1 MPFVLFWGNAQAK
14 NAIALAFF
22 AMILLL
28 SRRLK
33 VAKRGFTCLAVKCLE
48 REITEHWRTHGNI
61 SHDVFLLFT
70 VFHILTPELGWA
82 ERSNLYMKIRCKG
95 GACGILAL
103 GKACKAEPFGF
114 KKRLLVFKGR
124 NAPQK
129 MLGGGLG
136 REIGGILEHQ

>member
-1 MPFVLFWGNAQAK
+1 MLVF
-14 NAIALAFF
+14 LAV
-22 AMILLL
+22 ILLFIG
-28 SRRLK
+28 RLK

-48 REITEHWRTHGNI
+48 REITEYWRTHGNI

-82 ERSNLYMKIRCKG
+82 ERSNLYMKIRRKG

-136 REIGGILEHQ
+136 REIGGILAHQ

>member
-1 MPFVLFWGNAQAK
+1 MLVF
-14 NAIALAFF
+14 LAV
-22 AMILLL
+22 ILLFIG
-28 SRRLK
+28 RLK

-103 GKACKAEPFGF
+103 GKTCKAEPFGF

-129 MLGGGLG
+129 MLGGVWGC
-136 REIGGILEHQ
+136 EIGGILAHQ